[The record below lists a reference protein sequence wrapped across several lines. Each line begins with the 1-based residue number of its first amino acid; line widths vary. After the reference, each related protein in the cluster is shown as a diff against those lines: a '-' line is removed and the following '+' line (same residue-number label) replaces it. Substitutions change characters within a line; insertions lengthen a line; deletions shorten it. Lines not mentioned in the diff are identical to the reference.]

1 MILFTEVSS
10 RKGSAHIS
18 INHSHSATYI
28 FLSTSPIFRIFMNTK
43 ITARK
48 SGKQKHFSSSCITK
62 WWRAAHTYTRN
73 YKSLLWD
80 KLDVWNIASS
90 LSGEAL
96 YWRPNKIPPQFS
108 FYFSSVR
115 IKSVELQE
123 KLERIQ
129 GCGASLL
136 PALIVLR
143 FKNASSEIME
153 NLWLAVEVWYQS

>member
-18 INHSHSATYI
+18 INHS
-28 FLSTSPIFRIFMNTK
+28 LQPIFSFPPRRYFAFSWIQK
-43 ITARK
+43 LPQEK
-48 SGKQKHFSSSCITK
+48 SGKQKHFYSSCITK

-153 NLWLAVEVWYQS
+153 NLWLAVEGWYQS